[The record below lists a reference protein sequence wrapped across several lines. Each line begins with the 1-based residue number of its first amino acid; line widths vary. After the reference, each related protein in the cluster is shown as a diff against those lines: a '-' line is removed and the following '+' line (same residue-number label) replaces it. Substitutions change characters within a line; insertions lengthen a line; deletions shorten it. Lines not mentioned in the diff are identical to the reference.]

1 MSPRPGRAP
10 RMTTTPANDRPAS
23 GETVSDNSVALPTR
37 EVSVRRLR
45 YLASFVR
52 PHKRGF
58 VSSVI
63 AAIIATVAATA
74 VPFLLKHAIERGG
87 FTKGA
92 GQIDFG
98 SVTLWLSL
106 VSGMVA
112 LGWIATTLQTY
123 WSIWSVRVVNDLRTA
138 LYAHVQRQGLD
149 FFSRQRTGTVIS
161 RLTNDIEA
169 LAQLVT
175 EGVFMVFV
183 NLLTLVLIEG
193 FLFALDWHL
202 ALAVNAIF
210 PIMLA
215 ATIAFRYYS
224 TRAYRRT
231 RERMAH
237 VTAFLAES
245 LAGMRVV
252 QAFAAEE
259 RAAEEFER
267 TNVHYRKA
275 NMETIYL
282 SAAYFPGVELLAAIG
297 TGIVLWYGGFLAQS
311 NIVDVS
317 VLFAFILYLE
327 IFFDPIQQLS
337 QFYGTF
343 LSAMA
348 ALDKIMGV
356 METEPTIMDA
366 PDAVTLPAVR
376 GDVRFHHVGFH
387 YDADGPEVLHDVDL
401 TITAGETIA
410 LVGHTGAGKSTF
422 VKLLSR
428 FYDPSSGTV
437 TLDGVD
443 LRQLEQRWLRRS
455 MGIVPQEGFLFAGT
469 VRDNIRYG
477 EPDADETRVRAAA
490 EAVGADHF
498 IDELEHG
505 YDTDVGERGSRLSA
519 GQRQLVAFARAML
532 TDPPLLVLDEATS
545 SVDVATELRLADG
558 LTALVAGRTA
568 FIVAH
573 RLSTIRD
580 ADRILVIDDGRVAEQ
595 GTHDELIAVGGF
607 YAGLYGTWTGGTDA
621 PEPTIESRLAET

>member
-1 MSPRPGRAP
+1 MSAG
-10 RMTTTPANDRPAS
+10 PAS
-23 GETVSDNSVALPTR
+23 GETVSSNAVALPTR
-37 EVSVRRLR
+37 QVSARRLR

-52 PHKRGF
+52 PHKREF
-58 VSSVI
+58 VLSVV
-63 AAIIATVAATA
+63 AAIVATAAATA
-74 VPFLLKHAIERGG
+74 VPFLLKHAIARGFG
-87 FTKGA
+87 SNGGGA
-92 GQIDFG
+92 GSVDFHAVG
-98 SVTLWLSL
+98 VWLSVVGGAML
-106 VSGMVA
+106 
-112 LGWIATTLQTY
+112 LGWAATALNTY

-138 LYAHVQRQGLD
+138 LYAHVQKQGLD

-169 LAQLVT
+169 LSQLVT

-183 NLLTLVLIEG
+183 NFLTLVLIEV

-202 ALAVNAIF
+202 ALAVNVIF
-210 PIMLA
+210 PIMLVG
-215 ATIAFRYYS
+215 TIAFRYYS
-224 TRAYRRT
+224 ARAYRRT

-245 LAGMRVV
+245 LAGMRVM

-267 TNVHYRKA
+267 TNVHYRTA

-282 SAAYFPGVELLAAIG
+282 SAVYFPGVELLAAIG
-297 TGIVLWYGGFLAQS
+297 TGIVLWYGGYLAQT
-311 NIVDVS
+311 NIVNVS

-327 IFFDPIQQLS
+327 NFFDPIQQLS

-348 ALDKIMGV
+348 ALDKIMDV
-356 METEPTIMDA
+356 METKPTITDA
-366 PDAVTLPAVR
+366 SDAVTLPSVR
-376 GDVRFHHVGFH
+376 GDVSFHHVAFR

-401 TITAGETIA
+401 TIRAGETIA

-428 FYDPSSGTV
+428 FYDPTTGSV

-443 LRQLEQRWLRRS
+443 LRKLEQRWLRRS

-477 EPDADETRVRAAA
+477 EPDASHERVVAAA
-490 EAVGADHF
+490 RAVGAEHF

-558 LTALVAGRTA
+558 LRALVAGRTA

-580 ADRILVIDDGRVAEQ
+580 ADRILVVDDGSIAEQ
-595 GTHDELIAVGGF
+595 GTHDELLAAGGF
-607 YAGLYGTWTGGTDA
+607 YAGLYGTWTGDGSPGEDSIETRLTDRA
-621 PEPTIESRLAET
+621 

>member
-1 MSPRPGRAP
+1 MSGAS
-10 RMTTTPANDRPAS
+10 TGPAS

-37 EVSVRRLR
+37 EVSARRLR

-52 PHKRGF
+52 PHKRAF
-58 VSSVI
+58 VMSVI
-63 AAIIATVAATA
+63 AAIVATVAATS
-74 VPFLLKHAIERGG
+74 VFYLLKHAIAKGFGENGG
-87 FTKGA
+87 SA
-92 GQIDFG
+92 GTVDFHA
-98 SVTLWLSL
+98 VNLWLGL
-106 VSGMVA
+106 VAAAVV
-112 LGWIATTLQTY
+112 LGWAATTLQTY
-123 WSIWSVRVVNDLRTA
+123 LSIWSVRVVNDLRTA

-183 NLLTLVLIEG
+183 NLLTLVLIEAY
-193 FLFALDWHL
+193 LFALDWHL
-202 ALAVNAIF
+202 ALAVNVIF
-210 PIMLA
+210 PVMLG

-224 TRAYRRT
+224 ARAYRRT

-297 TGIVLWYGGFLAQS
+297 TGIVLWYGGILAQDD
-311 NIVDVS
+311 IVDVT
-317 VLFAFILYLE
+317 VLFGFILFLE
-327 IFFDPIQQLS
+327 NFFDPIQQLS
-337 QFYGTF
+337 QFYATF

-356 METEPTIMDA
+356 MEMSPTILDA
-366 PDAVTLPAVR
+366 PDALTLPAVR
-376 GDVRFHHVGFH
+376 GAVAFDHVGFR
-387 YDADGPEVLHDVDL
+387 YDDDGPEVLHDVDL
-401 TITAGETIA
+401 TVSAGETIA

-428 FYDPSSGTV
+428 FYDPTTGSV

-477 EPDADETRVRAAA
+477 EPDADEARVRAAA
-490 EAVGADHF
+490 EAVGADYF

-558 LTALVAGRTA
+558 LKALTKGRTA

-595 GTHDELIAVGGF
+595 GTHEELLAVGGF
-607 YAGLYGTWTGGTDA
+607 YAGLYGTWTGGADD
-621 PEPTIESRLAET
+621 PETTIESRLSET